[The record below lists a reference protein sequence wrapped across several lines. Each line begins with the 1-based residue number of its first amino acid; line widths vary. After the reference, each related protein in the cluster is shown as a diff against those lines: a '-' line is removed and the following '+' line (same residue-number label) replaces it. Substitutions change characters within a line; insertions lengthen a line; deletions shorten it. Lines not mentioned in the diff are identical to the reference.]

1 MFTQEF
7 NGYQWTPFYAMV
19 GGELPFDEVP
29 VALNRRGDKYQVMRT
44 QVEVAKKGE
53 HEVRI
58 SGDLKYLNL
67 FLGDQE
73 IEITSEGDQ
82 TELVIDFK
90 KSGKQNL
97 LMVVNGSS
105 GKGYFSMEAL
115 SDDLQVIN
123 TL

>member
-1 MFTQEF
+1 
-7 NGYQWTPFYAMV
+7 
-19 GGELPFDEVP
+19 
-29 VALNRRGDKYQVMRT
+29 MRL
-44 QVEVAKKGE
+44 
-53 HEVRI
+53 
-58 SGDLKYLNL
+58 SGNLKHLNL
-67 FLGDQE
+67 FLGDQV
-73 IEITSEGDQ
+73 IDIPSEGDQ
-82 TELVIDFK
+82 TDLVIDFK

>member
-1 MFTQEF
+1 
-7 NGYQWTPFYAMV
+7 MV
-19 GGELPFDEVP
+19 GGGIPFEEVP

-53 HEVRI
+53 HKVRI

-73 IEITSEGDQ
+73 IDIPPEGGQ
-82 TELVIDFK
+82 TDLVIDFK

-105 GKGYFSMEAL
+105 GKGYFSMETL
-115 SDDLQVIN
+115 SDDLRVIN